1 MMWTNFWDVLWTIF
15 WAFAFIAYLFALF
28 SVVSDLFRDRTL
40 NGWWKALWI
49 VFLVF
54 LPFFTVL
61 VYLIARGSGMA
72 ERQTERVQQVQQQ
85 TDEYIRTVAA
95 ASPVYEMEQATTL
108 LDSGAITSEEFAQL
122 KARALG

>member
-95 ASPVYEMEQATTL
+95 ASPADEIAKAKQL